1 MRLSVKE
8 SRTNG
13 LKGRAMSND
22 ERLTELEIRY
32 QEQVAL
38 TDDLSAIIAK
48 QQEAID
54 RLGRRLDVLVTRF
67 VVVEEQV
74 QPDIPVDRPPH
85 Y

>member
-1 MRLSVKE
+1 
-8 SRTNG
+8 
-13 LKGRAMSND
+13 MSHD
-22 ERLTELEIRY
+22 DRITELEIRY

-38 TDDLSAIIAK
+38 TDDLSAIVAK
-48 QQEAID
+48 QQDAID
-54 RLGRRLDVLVTRF
+54 KLERRLDVLVTRF

>member
-1 MRLSVKE
+1 
-8 SRTNG
+8 
-13 LKGRAMSND
+13 MSNED
-22 ERLTELEIRY
+22 RITELEIRY

-38 TDDLSAIIAK
+38 TDDLSAIVAK
-48 QQEAID
+48 QQDAIEK
-54 RLGRRLDVLVTRF
+54 LERRLDVLVTRF

>member
-1 MRLSVKE
+1 
-8 SRTNG
+8 
-13 LKGRAMSND
+13 MSNED
-22 ERLTELEIRY
+22 RITELEIRY

-38 TDDLSAIIAK
+38 TDDLSAIVAK
-48 QQEAID
+48 QHDAIEK
-54 RLGRRLDVLVTRF
+54 LERRLDVLVTRF